1 MSIRRATASIGRDE
15 YDDPYIDWDD
25 DPEGEWVL
33 YRAHVEELRACE
45 KRVWRDADRVVN
57 ETYNAAL
64 DAARKAVVALHP
76 DCDLGCELCAEWDD
90 ALAAIDALREV
101 DTPQQ
106 QQTEHINLEQ

>member
-33 YRAHVEELRACE
+33 YRAHVEEIRACE
-45 KRVWRDADRVVN
+45 ERVRLHAQLDREADWREGR
-57 ETYNAAL
+57 AAGL
-64 DAARKAVVALHP
+64 DAARKAIVALHP

-90 ALAAIDALREV
+90 ALAAIDALREG
-101 DTPQQ
+101 
-106 QQTEHINLEQ
+106 EK